1 MVQRAKKVPER
12 LTQSP
17 RRLFAP
23 LQRKNV
29 PPTGAEMPREDSV
42 SFRGNFLSIR
52 TMIAVIASPAQPGVA
67 IRIPHDGV
75 ERTDSH
81 AGASAGSE

>member
-1 MVQRAKKVPER
+1 
-12 LTQSP
+12 
-17 RRLFAP
+17 
-23 LQRKNV
+23 
-29 PPTGAEMPREDSV
+29 MPREEWM

-81 AGASAGSE
+81 AGASTGSE